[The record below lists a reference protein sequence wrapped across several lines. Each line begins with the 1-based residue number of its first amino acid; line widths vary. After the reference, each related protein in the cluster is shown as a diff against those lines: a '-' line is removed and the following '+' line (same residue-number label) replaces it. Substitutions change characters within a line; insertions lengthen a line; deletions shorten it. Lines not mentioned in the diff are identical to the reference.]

1 MTTETA
7 EKHEHDNEKGQHQS
21 QRINIRIN
29 GTHYRVDSERL
40 TGVALC
46 ALASIPA
53 GNQLFL
59 EVHGEDNDRPI
70 APDETVELHSGM
82 QFYDVPV
89 GNLG

>member
-7 EKHEHDNEKGQHQS
+7 EKHEHDNEKEQHQR
-21 QRINIRIN
+21 QHINIRIN
-29 GTHYRVDSERL
+29 GTHYVVEGKLL
-40 TGVALC
+40 TGIQLC
-46 ALASIPA
+46 ALAGIPA

-59 EVHGEDNDRPI
+59 EVPGEDNDRPI